1 MSQHSAVHLQVNK
14 CQLFKASGDQHTLLF
29 FYYYIVLWLMSDLAK
44 SGQLVKYL
52 MQSSWPLFFVS
63 YRMLSHPVSW
73 HLLCRKTP
81 TYHELI
87 NCQVDREQVVLLNC
101 NMLIFGA

>member
-52 MQSSWPLFFVS
+52 MQ
-63 YRMLSHPVSW
+63 
-73 HLLCRKTP
+73 
-81 TYHELI
+81 
-87 NCQVDREQVVLLNC
+87 
-101 NMLIFGA
+101 